1 MDATIKG
8 KIDFLGKQAK
18 MLANSANDAAN
29 HYNYI
34 IQTHFDS
41 KFWQKAGLAGSS
53 SALLV
58 ETALPKVTI
67 SAIPDMIATSS
78 AATGTLALPA
88 TTSTALATSSS
99 VAGAGGAIFDGSLLA
114 GDVLAAGAA
123 EAMPGITYA
132 SGTAAA
138 GGTAVGGGAAASMV
152 LPVIIAG
159 IAAAVAGKAIGE
171 TVGNI
176 IMYKQGKQQ
185 LQELS
190 DNVAKLKSYCKSM
203 ESQISASLS
212 DLRNASSCISKAES
226 KIAKQQYPTKDK
238 NIKKIRERQAEV
250 VGMMKSLS
258 AIKSV
263 IAGVY
268 ANLSQ
273 IA

>member
-1 MDATIKG
+1 MDATIRG

-41 KFWQKAGLAGSS
+41 KFWQKAGLVGSS

-99 VAGAGGAIFDGSLLA
+99 VAGAGGAIFDGSLVA

-132 SGTAAA
+132 SGTAA
-138 GGTAVGGGAAASMV
+138 GGAAVGGGAAASMV

>member
-67 SAIPDMIATSS
+67 SAIPDMIATTS
-78 AATGTLALPA
+78 TELA
-88 TTSTALATSSS
+88 TTASTALANPTTYS
-99 VAGAGGAIFDGSLLA
+99 VVADGGVIVEGVSAAALESESAIL
-114 GDVLAAGAA
+114 AGAA
-123 EAMPGITYA
+123 STSAA

-138 GGTAVGGGAAASMV
+138 GGAAVGGGAAASMV

>member
-1 MDATIKG
+1 
-8 KIDFLGKQAK
+8 
-18 MLANSANDAAN
+18 
-29 HYNYI
+29 
-34 IQTHFDS
+34 
-41 KFWQKAGLAGSS
+41 
-53 SALLV
+53 
-58 ETALPKVTI
+58 
-67 SAIPDMIATSS
+67 
-78 AATGTLALPA
+78 
-88 TTSTALATSSS
+88 
-99 VAGAGGAIFDGSLLA
+99 
-114 GDVLAAGAA
+114 
-123 EAMPGITYA
+123 
-132 SGTAAA
+132 
-138 GGTAVGGGAAASMV
+138 
-152 LPVIIAG
+152 
-159 IAAAVAGKAIGE
+159 
-171 TVGNI
+171 
-176 IMYKQGKQQ
+176 MYKQGKQQ

>member
-67 SAIPDMIATSS
+67 SAIPDMIATTS
-78 AATGTLALPA
+78 TELA
-88 TTSTALATSSS
+88 TTASTALANPATYS
-99 VAGAGGAIFDGSLLA
+99 VVADGGVIVEGVSAAALESESAIL
-114 GDVLAAGAA
+114 AGAA
-123 EAMPGITYA
+123 STSAA
-132 SGTAAA
+132 SGTV
-138 GGTAVGGGAAASMV
+138 VGGATVGGAVSV
-152 LPVIIAG
+152 ILPVIIAG
-159 IAAAVAGKAIGE
+159 IAAAAAGKAIGE
-171 TVGNI
+171 IVGNI

-212 DLRNASSCISKAES
+212 DLRNASMCISKAES

>member
-1 MDATIKG
+1 MDATIRG

-99 VAGAGGAIFDGSLLA
+99 VAGAGGAIFDGSLVA

-132 SGTAAA
+132 SGTAA
-138 GGTAVGGGAAASMV
+138 GGAAVGGGAAASMV

>member
-67 SAIPDMIATSS
+67 SAIPDMIATTS
-78 AATGTLALPA
+78 TELA
-88 TTSTALATSSS
+88 TTASTALANPATYS
-99 VAGAGGAIFDGSLLA
+99 VVADGGVIVEGVSAAALESESAIL
-114 GDVLAAGAA
+114 AGAA
-123 EAMPGITYA
+123 STSAA
-132 SGTAAA
+132 SGTVV
-138 GGTAVGGGAAASMV
+138 GGAAVGGGAAASV
-152 LPVIIAG
+152 ILPVIIAG

-212 DLRNASSCISKAES
+212 DLRNASRCISKAES